1 MHHPSPP
8 VELLKLTKDFAKL
21 NLDHSQSTL
30 PTEIAGAL
38 YYTSIAAALV
48 RLDMRISQLTDADL
62 RRGLLWARQQAW
74 IDEATKGLLDQALD
88 KLAQDGSGGETAL

>member
-1 MHHPSPP
+1 
-8 VELLKLTKDFAKL
+8 
-21 NLDHSQSTL
+21 
-30 PTEIAGAL
+30 
-38 YYTSIAAALV
+38 
-48 RLDMRISQLTDADL
+48 MRISQLTDADL